1 MPTPSLPSI
10 FVSHGAPTLSLDPGE
25 TGAFWQRLAQELPRP
40 QAVLC
45 VSAHWMT
52 GEPAVSAPARNATIH
67 DFYGFPEPLY
77 RLTYPAPGTPELAA
91 RVSALLGEA
100 DIACAVDGERGLDHG
115 AWVPLR
121 LMYPAA
127 DVPVIQLSIQ
137 PERDATWHHRLGA
150 ALAPLRDER
159 VLVLA
164 SGGAVHNLRSV
175 AWHGGPAPPWATEF
189 DDWLADTLAAG
200 REAELLDWTRRA
212 PHPHQAHPSTDH
224 LLPLFVA
231 LGAAGK
237 GARGERRHR
246 GFTLGSLSMAAYQF
260 DPGDRPI
267 S

>member
-1 MPTPSLPSI
+1 MTTPSLPSL

-25 TGAFWQRLAQELPRP
+25 TGTFWQRLAQELPRP
-40 QAVLC
+40 KAVLC

-67 DFYGFPEPLY
+67 DFHGFPEPLY
-77 RLTYPAPGTPELAA
+77 RLVYPAPGSPELAA
-91 RVSALLGEA
+91 RAAALLGEA
-100 DIACAVDGERGLDHG
+100 EIGCAVDGERGLDHG

-121 LMYPAA
+121 LMYPVA

-137 PERDATWHHRLGA
+137 PERDAAWHYRLGA
-150 ALAPLRDER
+150 ALAPLRREG

-164 SGGAVHNLRSV
+164 SGGAVHNLRTV
-175 AWHGGPAPPWATEF
+175 IWQGGPAPDWAVAF
-189 DDWLADTLAAG
+189 DNWLADALAAG
-200 REAELLDWTRRA
+200 RTAELLDWTHRA
-212 PHPHQAHPSTDH
+212 PHPRHAHPTPDH

-231 LGAAGK
+231 LGAAGE

-260 DPGDRPI
+260 AA
-267 S
+267 